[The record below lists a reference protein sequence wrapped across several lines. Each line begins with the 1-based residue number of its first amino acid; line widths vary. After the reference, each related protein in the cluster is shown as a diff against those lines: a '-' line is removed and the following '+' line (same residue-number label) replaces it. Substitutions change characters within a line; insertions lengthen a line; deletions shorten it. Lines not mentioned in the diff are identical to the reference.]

1 MLIPCFRFSI
11 RRRQNQNHH
20 QEQLQQLEQF
30 LIDVP
35 FKYASPVLQF
45 LGKLVQ
51 EQNPQTEEVKE
62 EA

>member
-1 MLIPCFRFSI
+1 ML
-11 RRRQNQNHH
+11 QLN

-35 FKYASPVLQF
+35 FKYANPVLTF
-45 LGKLVQ
+45 LAKLVQ

>member
-1 MLIPCFRFSI
+1 MIQL
-11 RRRQNQNHH
+11 N
-20 QEQLQQLEQF
+20 QEQLQQLETY
-30 LIDVP
+30 LLDVP
-35 FKYASPVLQF
+35 FKYANPVLTF

>member
-1 MLIPCFRFSI
+1 MQKHDTMLKL
-11 RRRQNQNHH
+11 N

-45 LGKLVQ
+45 LSKLVQ

>member
-1 MLIPCFRFSI
+1 ML
-11 RRRQNQNHH
+11 NLN

-35 FKYASPVLQF
+35 FKYANPVLQF

-51 EQNPQTEEVKE
+51 EQNPQTDEAKE

>member
-1 MLIPCFRFSI
+1 MIQL
-11 RRRQNQNHH
+11 N

-35 FKYASPVLQF
+35 FKYASPILQF

-51 EQNPQTEEVKE
+51 EQNPQVEDKKE
-62 EA
+62 D

>member
-1 MLIPCFRFSI
+1 MVKLSK
-11 RRRQNQNHH
+11 
-20 QEQLQQLEQF
+20 EQLIELENY
-30 LIDVP
+30 LMDVP
-35 FKYASPVLQF
+35 FKYANPVLTF

>member
-1 MLIPCFRFSI
+1 MLKL
-11 RRRQNQNHH
+11 N
-20 QEQLQQLEQF
+20 QEQLQQLENF
-30 LIDVP
+30 LLDVP
-35 FKYASPVLQF
+35 FKYANPVLTF